1 MRIRLI
7 FFFFFFFQKLDGS
20 IDSDTKCFELRNKKI
35 V

>member
-1 MRIRLI
+1 MRIRLN
-7 FFFFFFFQKLDGS
+7 FFFFFQKLDGS